1 MNRLYGKRGV
11 VTSSDEKRQLF
22 EGLRQKEDPTAQ
34 WHFFLLVMIVVA
46 IVLLLVLPKIY
57 LRNAIYY
64 ESRAIDRLQTQ
75 YGALM
80 EENRLL
86 SRRVESLK
94 VKNQI
99 LDTIYFNRI
108 R

>member
-1 MNRLYGKRGV
+1 MNRLPGGKGV
-11 VTSSDEKRQLF
+11 ATTADEKRQLF
-22 EGLRQKEDPTAQ
+22 EGLRHKEDPAAQ
-34 WHFFLLVMIVVA
+34 WQFLLLVMIVVA

-80 EENRLL
+80 EENRILN
-86 SRRVESLK
+86 RRVESLK

-99 LDTIYFNRI
+99 LDAIF
-108 R
+108 